1 MSKIIP
7 SNNDTTNIT
16 YQPLLDTE
24 SSLMFFLSEPA
35 ISTISFFK
43 GDVDL
48 NESKRWLKD
57 RLTTIC
63 KANPWLVGRLVRNK
77 KIHKNVLLKIPQPL
91 DEKDINALICDDTDN
106 NLSSMSS
113 QTPYETIVDTLHKS
127 KLVVG
132 PGYKLVNKGDLRV
145 SKFTLTKVAD
155 GEVALVV
162 SITHAGKSSFVLFY
176 LVLSCVQYED
186 SVIWLLYLAIFSLH
200 LTAFTPNAL
209 TFVTITSLSS

>member
-24 SSLMFFLSEPA
+24 SSVMFFLSEPA
-35 ISTISFFK
+35 ISTISYFK
-43 GDVDL
+43 GDVNLD
-48 NESKRWLKD
+48 ESKRWLKD
-57 RLTTIC
+57 RLTAIC

-77 KIHKNVLLKIPQPL
+77 KINKNVLLKIPQPL
-91 DEKDINALICDDTDN
+91 SEADVDALICVETDN
-106 NLSSMSS
+106 KLSISTE
-113 QTPYETIVDTLHKS
+113 TPYETIVDTLHKS

-132 PGYKLVNKGDLRV
+132 PGYKLVGKEDLRV
-145 SKFTLTKVAD
+145 SKFTLVKVAD

-162 SITHAGKSSFVLFY
+162 SITHAGKSAFVLFY

-186 SVIWLLYLAIFSLH
+186 SVIWLLYLTIFSLH
-200 LTAFTPNAL
+200 LTAFTPHAL